1 LMFFGWIAS
10 AILYFRLRNVSAQDK
25 RKNASKPV
33 LKEFSRVFVPLFGV
47 MMLRNFV
54 VAGLAVFMV
63 VYLVDVR
70 NYSLAAAT
78 TMLAVYELAGVAGA
92 LAGGT
97 LSDRIG
103 RRRTIAGAIILTAIL
118 TYAFLNI
125 ENRLL
130 MYIVLIPLG
139 ITSLS
144 VTPVFQAL
152 VQDHLPN
159 NRATASGM
167 FILYAFVI
175 QALNTLVIGMM
186 GDRWGLQTTFLITAV
201 VSLAAIPF
209 VFTLPKLPKQKR
221 TFAES

>member
-1 LMFFGWIAS
+1 
-10 AILYFRLRNVSAQDK
+10 
-25 RKNASKPV
+25 
-33 LKEFSRVFVPLFGV
+33 VFVPLFGV
-47 MMLRNFV
+47 MMFRNFV

-63 VYLVDVR
+63 VYLTEVR
-70 NYSLAAAT
+70 NYSLSAAT
-78 TMLAVYELAGVAGA
+78 SMLAVYELAGVAGA

-152 VQDHLPN
+152 VQDNLPN

-167 FILYAFVI
+167 FILYAFII
-175 QALNTLVIGMM
+175 QAINTLFIGMM
-186 GDRWGLQTTFLITAV
+186 GDTWGLQTTFIIITII
-201 VSLAAIPF
+201 SLLGLPF
-209 VFTLPKLPKQKR
+209 VLTLPKLPKQKR
-221 TFAES
+221 VEA